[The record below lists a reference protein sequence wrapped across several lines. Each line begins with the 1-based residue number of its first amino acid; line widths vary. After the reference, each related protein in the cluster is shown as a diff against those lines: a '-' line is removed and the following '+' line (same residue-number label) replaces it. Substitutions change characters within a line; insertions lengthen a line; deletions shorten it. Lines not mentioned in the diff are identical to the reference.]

1 MTHIHPFRLFVFL
14 LLCCTRVITFAQSDS
29 YQTIPESLRGYWQYK
44 TENVSDWNGPLIG
57 ENFVEAL
64 YTVFQVEQ
72 MEKKTDG
79 SYLFHLRNQN
89 GNKMDFRFTPI
100 SEDSAIIFYQGWKEP
115 KHCVRKQIPDHTEM
129 LTPTTCL
136 TSFTR
141 NGWKDCPAM
150 LYTNLHA
157 MVNLYM
163 TEKHGISY
171 LPDISLIKSIVCS
184 PKTENGTNC
193 FTLAFLFPTQ

>member
-72 MEKKTDG
+72 MEKKPMEAISSTCG
-79 SYLFHLRNQN
+79 T
-89 GNKMDFRFTPI
+89 KMEIKWISVYTPI

-129 LTPTTCL
+129 LTPTTL
-136 TSFTR
+136 PDIIYKK
-141 NGWKDCPAM
+141 WVKDCPAM

-171 LPDISLIKSIVCS
+171 RPDIFSIKNIACS
-184 PKTENGTNC
+184 SKTEKRTNC
-193 FTLAFLFPTQ
+193 FTSASPCRKQ

>member
-14 LLCCTRVITFAQSDS
+14 LLCCTRVITFAQSDTCGTKMEIKWIS
-29 YQTIPESLRGYWQYK
+29 
-44 TENVSDWNGPLIG
+44 VSPLSAKIVLSSSIKAG
-57 ENFVEAL
+57 KNL
-64 YTVFQVEQ
+64 NTV
-72 MEKKTDG
+72 
-79 SYLFHLRNQN
+79 
-89 GNKMDFRFTPI
+89 
-100 SEDSAIIFYQGWKEP
+100 SASKF
-115 KHCVRKQIPDHTEM
+115 
-129 LTPTTCL
+129 PTTRKCLLPLHCL

-171 LPDISLIKSIVCS
+171 LPDISLIKSSVCS

>member
-64 YTVFQVEQ
+64 YTVSRSNKWKRKP
-72 MEKKTDG
+72 MEAISSTCG
-79 SYLFHLRNQN
+79 T
-89 GNKMDFRFTPI
+89 KMEIKWI
-100 SEDSAIIFYQGWKEP
+100 SVSPLSAKIVLSSSIKAGKNLNTVSASKF
-115 KHCVRKQIPDHTEM
+115 
-129 LTPTTCL
+129 PTTRKCLLPLHCL

>member
-129 LTPTTCL
+129 LTPTTL
-136 TSFTR
+136 PDIIY
-141 NGWKDCPAM
+141 K
-150 LYTNLHA
+150 

-193 FTLAFLFPTQ
+193 FTLAFLSPTQ

>member
-115 KHCVRKQIPDHTEM
+115 
-129 LTPTTCL
+129 
-136 TSFTR
+136 
-141 NGWKDCPAM
+141 
-150 LYTNLHA
+150 
-157 MVNLYM
+157 
-163 TEKHGISY
+163 
-171 LPDISLIKSIVCS
+171 SLDRR
-184 PKTENGTNC
+184 
-193 FTLAFLFPTQ
+193 